1 MKKGL
6 GVFLLSMMLLLGCGG
21 AEETEPEFDGV
32 RVLMRYDFG
41 IQEYASVDSAQREM
55 ERWAEAYNA
64 ESPDDHFTGTMA
76 FADIQE
82 TEEGYQGY
90 LDCGDIENFE
100 GVHVYSLG
108 DDIVWETEDTMV
120 VTDTAT
126 AEVVSLD
133 ESYLAGLPAT
143 YEMVYGPVEALLM
156 GSNEIEIEVNGEVRY
171 ISAGWTQE
179 GAIAAADPV
188 ELYAQEEG
196 TFAILFEPE
205 SGGNADK
212 GKNSWVII
220 LVVGILGIAG
230 IAVLSR
236 YEIRGMNKRMK
247 DAGN

>member
-1 MKKGL
+1 MKKGF
-6 GVFLLSMMLLLGCGG
+6 GVFLLSMMLLSGCGY
-21 AEETEPEFDGV
+21 AEDTEPEFEGV
-32 RVLMRYDFG
+32 RVLLRYDFD
-41 IQEYASVDSAQREM
+41 IQEYASVDSAKQEM
-55 ERWAEAYNA
+55 ERWVDAYNT

-82 TEEGYQGY
+82 TEEGYRGY

-100 GVHVYSLG
+100 GVHVYGLG
-108 DDIVWETEDTMV
+108 GGIAWEPESPVV
-120 VTDTAT
+120 VTETDTGEDVT
-126 AEVVSLD
+126 VD
-133 ESYLAGLPAT
+133 EAFLAGLPAD
-143 YEMVYGPVEALLM
+143 YKMVYGPAEALLM
-156 GSNEIEIEVNGEVRY
+156 GSDQIEVAVNGEIRY
-171 ISAGWTQE
+171 ISVGWTQD
-179 GAIAAADPV
+179 GTKATADPV

-205 SGGNADK
+205 SGRRADK

-220 LVVGILGIAG
+220 LVVGILGIVG